1 MADQIEQIN
10 KILSVPPGGTGDN
23 MYDDAGAIDP
33 REVGVDALN
42 AGALSNEELMM
53 AEEFMNAIPK
63 EAHKGFIDSLIRNP
77 RATIKSVIE
86 TLFGGG
92 QEMLRRQ
99 MSNDSGSSF
108 DNLVDR
114 TLSGTGTQLKGPLSN
129 SELEMLLRSGDEGL
143 GALGGALGSIG
154 SGSTSNAELDAY
166 RNAMNVEGSGAMTD
180 RELDAFRKMKM
191 NMDVSPPS
199 GPMTDREL
207 DFIRQQQMD
216 MNVSPPSG
224 AGAMTDEERAIRR
237 QRMSMDN

>member
-1 MADQIEQIN
+1 MADDQIEQIN
-10 KILSVPPGGTGDN
+10 KILSPKPGGTGDDVYKFAN
-23 MYDDAGAIDP
+23 AIDP
-33 REVGVDALN
+33 REVSAEALN
-42 AGALSNEELMM
+42 AGALTDEEFMM
-53 AEEFMNAIPK
+53 AEEFMNALPP
-63 EAHKGFIDSLIRNP
+63 EDQGSFLDRLMNDP
-77 RATIKSVIE
+77 RATMKSIMD
-86 TLFGGG
+86 TLGPMFGGG

-99 MSNDSGSSF
+99 MSNDNGSSF

-129 SELEMLLRSGDEGL
+129 SELEMLRQIQSGDERL
-143 GALGGALGSIG
+143 GALGGI
-154 SGSTSNAELDAY
+154 
-166 RNAMNVEGSGAMTD
+166 EGSGAMTD

-224 AGAMTDEERAIRR
+224 AMGAMTDEERAIRR

>member
-10 KILSVPPGGTGDN
+10 KILSVPPGGTGDD
-23 MYDDAGAIDP
+23 MYRDAGAINP
-33 REVGVDALN
+33 SEVGVDALN

-77 RATIKSVIE
+77 RATIKSVID
-86 TLFGGG
+86 TLLGGG
-92 QEMLRRQ
+92 SVEGDPNPMI
-99 MSNDSGSSF
+99 GS
-108 DNLVDR
+108 
-114 TLSGTGTQLKGPLSN
+114 
-129 SELEMLLRSGDEGL
+129 
-143 GALGGALGSIG
+143 LGSIG
-154 SGSTSNAELDAY
+154 SGSTSNAELDEY
-166 RNAMNVEGSGAMTD
+166 RNAINVEGSGAMTD
-180 RELDAFRKMKM
+180 AELDAFRKMKM

-224 AGAMTDEERAIRR
+224 AMTDEERAIRR

>member
-1 MADQIEQIN
+1 MADDQIEQIN
-10 KILSVPPGGTGDN
+10 KILSPKPGGTGDDVYKFAN
-23 MYDDAGAIDP
+23 AINP

-42 AGALSNEELMM
+42 AGALTNEEFMM
-53 AEEFMNAIPK
+53 AEEFMNAMPK

-77 RATIKSVIE
+77 RATIKSVID
-86 TLFGGG
+86 TLLGGG
-92 QEMLRRQ
+92 Q

-143 GALGGALGSIG
+143 GALGSIG

-191 NMDVSPPS
+191 NMDVSPLK
-199 GPMTDREL
+199 GPMTNREL

-237 QRMSMDN
+237 QRMSMDR

>member
-1 MADQIEQIN
+1 MADEN
-10 KILSVPPGGTGDN
+10 RILSAPREGTGDDVYKFAN
-23 MYDDAGAIDP
+23 AINP

-42 AGALSNEELMM
+42 AGALTD
-53 AEEFMNAIPK
+53 EEFMNAMPK
-63 EAHKGFIDSLIRNP
+63 EAHKGFIESLIKEP

-92 QEMLRRQ
+92 SVE
-99 MSNDSGSSF
+99 
-108 DNLVDR
+108 
-114 TLSGTGTQLKGPLSN
+114 
-129 SELEMLLRSGDEGL
+129 GDPNPMI
-143 GALGGALGSIG
+143 GALGSIG
-154 SGSTSNAELDAY
+154 SGSTSNSELDAY

-180 RELDAFRKMKM
+180 AELDAFRKMKM

-237 QRMSMDN
+237 QRMSMDR

>member
-1 MADQIEQIN
+1 MN
-10 KILSVPPGGTGDN
+10 RILSAPREGTGDDVYKFAN
-23 MYDDAGAIDP
+23 AINP

-42 AGALSNEELMM
+42 AGALTDEEFMM
-53 AEEFMNAIPK
+53 AEEFMNAMPK
-63 EAHKGFIDSLIRNP
+63 EAHKGFIESLIKEP

-92 QEMLRRQ
+92 Q

-143 GALGGALGSIG
+143 GALGSALGSIG

-166 RNAMNVEGSGAMTD
+166 RNAMNVEGSGAMED
-180 RELDAFRKMKM
+180 SKGSISDMELMRIVDSR
-191 NMDVSPPS
+191 DGYQPPDS
-199 GPMTDREL
+199 TNLKGPFSEKEIGSMQSTRPL
-207 DFIRQQQMD
+207 
-216 MNVSPPSG
+216 P
-224 AGAMTDEERAIRR
+224 DEERLYQLRR
-237 QRMSMDN
+237 GR

>member
-1 MADQIEQIN
+1 MADEN
-10 KILSVPPGGTGDN
+10 RILSAPREGTGDDVYKFAN
-23 MYDDAGAIDP
+23 AINP

-42 AGALSNEELMM
+42 AGALTDEEFMM
-53 AEEFMNAIPK
+53 AEEFMNAMPK

-77 RATIKSVIE
+77 RATIKSVID
-86 TLFGGG
+86 TLLGGG
-92 QEMLRRQ
+92 SVE
-99 MSNDSGSSF
+99 
-108 DNLVDR
+108 
-114 TLSGTGTQLKGPLSN
+114 
-129 SELEMLLRSGDEGL
+129 GDPNPNPMI
-143 GALGGALGSIG
+143 GALGSIG
-154 SGSTSNAELDAY
+154 SGSTSNSELDAY

-180 RELDAFRKMKM
+180 AELDAFRKMKM

-237 QRMSMDN
+237 QRMSMDR

>member
-10 KILSVPPGGTGDN
+10 KILSVPPGGTGDD
-23 MYDDAGAIDP
+23 MYRDAGAINP
-33 REVGVDALN
+33 SEVSVDALN
-42 AGALSNEELMM
+42 AGAGQGANLGFSGELSDQELNLAIDFADQMPPEERGNFFKLLM
-53 AEEFMNAIPK
+53 E
-63 EAHKGFIDSLIRNP
+63 NP
-77 RATIKSVIE
+77 METIKSVMD
-86 TLFGGG
+86 TLGQVFSGGSVEG
-92 QEMLRRQ
+92 DPNPM
-99 MSNDSGSSF
+99 MGS
-108 DNLVDR
+108 
-114 TLSGTGTQLKGPLSN
+114 LS
-129 SELEMLLRSGDEGL
+129 
-143 GALGGALGSIG
+143 SIG

-224 AGAMTDEERAIRR
+224 AMTDEERAIRR
-237 QRMSMDN
+237 QRMSMDNR

>member
-1 MADQIEQIN
+1 MADEN
-10 KILSVPPGGTGDN
+10 RILSPKPGGTGDDVYKFAN
-23 MYDDAGAIDP
+23 AINP

-42 AGALSNEELMM
+42 AGALTDEEFMM
-53 AEEFMNAIPK
+53 AEEFMNAMPK
-63 EAHKGFIDSLIRNP
+63 EDQKGFIESLIKEP
-77 RATIKSVIE
+77 RATMKSVMD
-86 TLFGGG
+86 TLGQMFGGG

-99 MSNDSGSSF
+99 MSNDSGGSF

-114 TLSGTGTQLKGPLSN
+114 TMSGTGMQLKGPLSN
-129 SELEMLLRSGDEGL
+129 SELEMLRQIQSGDERL
-143 GALGGALGSIG
+143 GALGGI
-154 SGSTSNAELDAY
+154 
-166 RNAMNVEGSGAMTD
+166 EGSGAMTD
-180 RELDAFRKMKM
+180 AELDAFRKMKM

-224 AGAMTDEERAIRR
+224 AMGAMTDEERAIRR